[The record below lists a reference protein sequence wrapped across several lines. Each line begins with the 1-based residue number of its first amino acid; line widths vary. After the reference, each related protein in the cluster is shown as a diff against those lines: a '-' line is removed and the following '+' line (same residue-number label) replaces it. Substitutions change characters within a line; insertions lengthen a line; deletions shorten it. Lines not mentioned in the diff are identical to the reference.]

1 MGHLSSLTQ
10 DLTKQDKRKIATI
23 VLVMTTGL
31 PVYVAFMS
39 LTGVID
45 VPMTTFFLGLTPII
59 GFVMS
64 LLAIIPA
71 YLLGNK
77 MTP

>member
-1 MGHLSSLTQ
+1 MAHLSSLTQ

-31 PVYVAFMS
+31 PVYVVFMS

-71 YLLGNK
+71 YLLGSK